1 MYHTYKILRSDAEFL
16 AAAMS
21 QVRVYV
27 VSPLSDDMIEI
38 VDYGGPVEKYTR
50 HSVKIN
56 GSYFFRNQFE
66 FRTDIKRNPAGL

>member
-1 MYHTYKILRSDAEFL
+1 MNHTFKVLRSDAEFL

-27 VSPLSDDMIEI
+27 VSPLNDDMIEI
-38 VDYGGPVEKYTR
+38 IDYGGPVEKYTP

-56 GSYFFRNQFE
+56 GSYFFRNQYE
-66 FRTDIKRNPAGL
+66 FRTDVRSSAG